1 MPAFAAW
8 KLLVP
13 VAGVALIGLLMAQS
27 GDFPTGKVRPQSAS
41 RSGTLG
47 YLTPQ
52 ELPDSV
58 ALLRPPPQTGSA
70 AMKGDDEAR
79 AAALPLNGS
88 PRYALAAADANREQG
103 STARAFQCALETEIS
118 PQHTPILYEL
128 LAKIRLDVRA
138 ATYAAKSRFKRP
150 RPFAVHGTHTC
161 YPPDEQNVRDDGS
174 YPSARGAVGWAYAQ
188 LLAELNPAR
197 ARQIEERGREFGE
210 SRIVCDEEWLSDV
223 DAARMVAG
231 ATMKHIEEKPAFRA
245 DFSAARS
252 ELATSLRSGIKA
264 PNCQSETRPL
274 A

>member
-58 ALLRPPPQTGSA
+58 ALLRPPPQPGSA

-79 AAALPLNGS
+79 A
-88 PRYALAAADANREQG
+88 
-103 STARAFQCALETEIS
+103 
-118 PQHTPILYEL
+118 
-128 LAKIRLDVRA
+128 
-138 ATYAAKSRFKRP
+138 
-150 RPFAVHGTHTC
+150 
-161 YPPDEQNVRDDGS
+161 
-174 YPSARGAVGWAYAQ
+174 AVGWAYAQ

-223 DAARMVAG
+223 DAARTVAG

-264 PNCQSETRPL
+264 PNCQSETTAL
-274 A
+274 ASR